1 MRLRGKLHGRGQG
14 LTTVDDAPRAAQQAK
29 DSPQSYSALQAV
41 LPHILATFKREPA
54 LALTACYLFVALA
67 GIFYDYGFYQR
78 GFGIPVLT
86 LSQIGD
92 FLVAGLQ
99 QPMAL
104 VLLISTLPLCWLID
118 RFNARSRRKDAAR
131 REVLVASPRLRW
143 SQKLRLRYINWHL
156 GLTRWMPVF
165 YLLIV
170 FIYGWNFI
178 WIYSI
183 YQARAVEAGNVARV
197 SIRMNGDAADLKAV
211 DPKGWGYLGAV
222 SNYVFVY
229 DPVAKRSL
237 VLPVNAI
244 QRIQP
249 AAPKPAAKWS
259 FPVVSVP

>member
-1 MRLRGKLHGRGQG
+1 M
-14 LTTVDDAPRAAQQAK
+14 DDASRAARQAET
-29 DSPQSYSALQAV
+29 SPQSYSALQAV

-67 GIFYDYGFYQR
+67 GIYYDYGFYQR

-118 RFNARSRRKDAAR
+118 RFNTRSRRKDAAR
-131 REVLVASPRLRW
+131 RERLQGLPRLAW
-143 SQKLRLRYINWHL
+143 WQRLQMRYIDWHL
-156 GLTRWMPVF
+156 QFTRWVPVL
-165 YLLIV
+165 YLSLV
-170 FIYGWNFI
+170 LLYGWNFI

-197 SIRMNGDAADLKAV
+197 SIRMNGDPADLKAA

-237 VLPVNAI
+237 ALPVNAI

-249 AAPKPAAKWS
+249 APQEKPAKWS
-259 FPVVSVP
+259 FPVVHIH